1 MWVILHW
8 IFIEVPMLR
17 LFIAF
22 LLSLTLTQ
30 GAGAQTSEGAAPA
43 DSTDRSTT
51 GGATTLE
58 DILARQRG
66 EKVDNSY
73 RSENTGQGNVEG
85 LLGQFGTHGVASDSD
100 VYRALRYGSAD
111 VTVSSQG
118 PADSVLIQ
126 DGGMWWLN
134 FRTGPLREY
143 GTYILGGML
152 AIIVLFFLIRG
163 KIRIDGEKTGRTVL
177 RFNSFERFGHWL
189 FAGSFLVL
197 GITGLLTLY
206 GRDFLIPVFGKEGF
220 ATIAQGCKWLH
231 NNLAWAFM
239 LGLIIITINWI
250 AHNIPNKTDLKWLAA
265 GGGLFT
271 KDSHPPAKKFNA
283 GQKIIFWACILLGV
297 SISLSGLSL
306 LFPFELP
313 MFAKTFS
320 IANSTGI
327 PQALGLN
334 LPVQMSPQEEM
345 QYAQVWH
352 VMVAY
357 VFIAIIIAHIYLGS
371 VGMEGAFDA
380 MGTGEVEEQ
389 WAREHHSLW
398 LEEVQEKE
406 AGKAA
411 ASPAE

>member
-1 MWVILHW
+1 M
-8 IFIEVPMLR
+8 FR
-17 LFIAF
+17 LLIA
-22 LLSLTLTQ
+22 LLFTIGLAQATV
-30 GAGAQTSEGAAPA
+30 AQTNEAEAPA
-43 DSTDRSTT
+43 TTNERAST

-66 EKVDNSY
+66 EKVDNSF

-85 LLGQFGTHGVASDSD
+85 LLGQFGPSGVSSDSD
-100 VYRALRYGSAD
+100 VYRALRFGSAD
-111 VTVSSQG
+111 VTVSSRG

-126 DGGMWWLN
+126 DGGMWWWE

-143 GTYILGGML
+143 GGYIIAGML

-177 RFNSFERFGHWL
+177 RFTSFERFGHWL
-189 FAGSFLVL
+189 FAGSFVVL
-197 GITGLLTLY
+197 AITGLLTLY
-206 GRDFLIPVFGKEGF
+206 GRDFLIPIFGKEGF

-239 LGLIIITINWI
+239 LGLIIITVNWI
-250 AHNIPNKTDLKWLAA
+250 AHNIPNRTDLKWLAA
-265 GGGLFT
+265 GGGLFS
-271 KDSHPPAKKFNA
+271 KNSHPPAKKFNA

-320 IANSTGI
+320 VANATGI

-345 QYAQVWH
+345 QYAQIWH

-380 MGTGEVEEQ
+380 MGSGEVEEQ

>member
-1 MWVILHW
+1 M
-8 IFIEVPMLR
+8 FR
-17 LFIAF
+17 LIIAF
-22 LLSLTLTQ
+22 LFALGLT
-30 GAGAQTSEGAAPA
+30 GAALA
-43 DSTDRSTT
+43 QSTQAEATTEERAQT

-73 RSENTGQGNVEG
+73 RSDNTGQGNAEG
-85 LLGQFGTHGVASDSD
+85 LLGQLGTRGVASDSD
-100 VYRALRYGSAD
+100 VYRAIRYGSAD
-111 VTVSSQG
+111 TTVSTSG
-118 PADSVLIQ
+118 PAAGVLIQ
-126 DGGMWWLN
+126 DGGMWWWE
-134 FRTGPLREY
+134 FRTGPLREN
-143 GTYILGGML
+143 GSYIIAGML

-163 KIRIDGEKTGRTVL
+163 KIRIDGEKTGRTVT
-177 RFNSFERFGHWL
+177 RFNGFERFGHWL

-197 GITGLLTLY
+197 GVTGLLTLY
-206 GRDFLIPVFGKEGF
+206 GRDFLIPIFGKEGF

-231 NNLAWAFM
+231 NNLAWSFM
-239 LGLIIITINWI
+239 LGLIIVTVNWI
-250 AHNIPNKTDLKWLAA
+250 AHNIPNRTDLKWLAA

-271 KDSHPPAKKFNA
+271 KGSHPPAKKFNA
-283 GQKIIFWACILLGV
+283 GQKVIFWACILLGV

-313 MFAKTFS
+313 MFAKTFEV
-320 IANSTGI
+320 ANSTGI
-327 PQALGLN
+327 PQMFGLN
-334 LPVQMSPQEEM
+334 LPTQMSPQEEM

>member
-1 MWVILHW
+1 M
-8 IFIEVPMLR
+8 FR
-17 LFIAF
+17 LFIA
-22 LLSLTLTQ
+22 LLFTIGLAQATV
-30 GAGAQTSEGAAPA
+30 AQTNETEAPA
-43 DSTDRSTT
+43 TTNERAST

-66 EKVDNSY
+66 EKVDDSY
-73 RSENTGQGNVEG
+73 RSQNTGQGNVEG
-85 LLGQFGTHGVASDSD
+85 LLGQFGTRGVASDSD

-111 VTVSSQG
+111 VTVSSRG

-126 DGGMWWLN
+126 DGGMWWMA

-143 GTYILGGML
+143 GTYIIVGML
-152 AIIVLFFLIRG
+152 AILVLFFLLRG
-163 KIRIDGEKTGRTVL
+163 RIRIDGEKTGRTVL
-177 RFNSFERFGHWL
+177 RFNGFERFGHWL

-206 GRDFLIPVFGKEGF
+206 GRDFLIPIFGKEGF

-239 LGLIIITINWI
+239 LGLVIITVNWI
-250 AHNIPNKTDLKWLAA
+250 AHNIPNRTDLKWLAA

-271 KDSHPPAKKFNA
+271 KGSHPPAKKFNA
-283 GQKIIFWACILLGV
+283 GQKVIFWACVLLGI

-320 IANSTGI
+320 VANATGI
-327 PQALGLN
+327 PQMLGLN
-334 LPVQMSPQEEM
+334 LPTQMSPQEEM
-345 QYAQVWH
+345 QYAQLWH
-352 VMVAY
+352 VIVAY
-357 VFIAIIIAHIYLGS
+357 IFIAIIIAHIYLGS

>member
-1 MWVILHW
+1 M
-8 IFIEVPMLR
+8 FR
-17 LFIAF
+17 LLFA
-22 LLSLTLTQ
+22 LLFTIGLTQ
-30 GAGAQTSEGAAPA
+30 FAFAQSTETEAPA
-43 DSTDRSTT
+43 EDARAST

-66 EKVDNSY
+66 EKVDNAY

-85 LLGQFGTHGVASDSD
+85 LLGQFGTRGVASDSD
-100 VYRALRYGSAD
+100 VYRAIRYGSAD
-111 VTVSSQG
+111 TTVSSQG
-118 PADSVLIQ
+118 PAAGVLIQ
-126 DGGMWWLN
+126 DGGMWWWN

-143 GTYILGGML
+143 GSYIIAGMAAVIL
-152 AIIVLFFLIRG
+152 LFFLIRG

-189 FAGSFLVL
+189 FAGSFLIL

-206 GRDFLIPVFGKEGF
+206 GRDFLIPIFGKEGF

-239 LGLIIITINWI
+239 LGLIIVTVNWI

-271 KDSHPPAKKFNA
+271 KGSHPPAKKFNA
-283 GQKIIFWACILLGV
+283 GQKIIFWACILLGI

-320 IANSTGI
+320 VANSTGI
-327 PQALGLN
+327 PQAFGLS

>member
-1 MWVILHW
+1 
-8 IFIEVPMLR
+8 MLR
-17 LFIAF
+17 FLIAF
-22 LLSLTLTQ
+22 LFTLGLTFS
-30 GAGAQTSEGAAPA
+30 AAAQTTD
-43 DSTDRSTT
+43 DSTATPERAGT

-66 EKVDNSY
+66 EQVDNGY
-73 RSENTGQGNVEG
+73 RSGNTGQSNVEG
-85 LLGQFGTHGVASDSD
+85 LMGQLGTRGVASDSD
-100 VYRALRYGSAD
+100 VYRALRYGSAN
-111 VTVSSQG
+111 VTVSSNG
-118 PADSVLIQ
+118 PAASVLIQ

-134 FRTGPLREY
+134 FRSGPLREY
-143 GTYILGGML
+143 GTYIIAGML
-152 AIIVLFFLIRG
+152 GIILLFFLIRG
-163 KIRIDGEKTGRTVL
+163 KIRIDGEKTGRTVT
-177 RFNSFERFGHWL
+177 RFNGIERFGHWL
-189 FAGSFLVL
+189 FAGSFLIL
-197 GITGLLTLY
+197 AITGLLTLY
-206 GRDFLIPVFGKEGF
+206 GRDFLIPIFGKEGF

-239 LGLIIITINWI
+239 LGLIIVTVNWI
-250 AHNIPNKTDLKWLAA
+250 AHNIPNRTDLKWLAA

-271 KDSHPPAKKFNA
+271 KGNHPPARKFNA

-306 LFPFELP
+306 LFPFEMPL
-313 MFAKTFS
+313 FAKTFS
-320 IANSTGI
+320 VANATGI
-327 PQALGLN
+327 PQALGLT

-345 QYAQVWH
+345 QFAQVWH
-352 VMVAY
+352 VMIAY
-357 VFIAIIIAHIYLGS
+357 VFIAIIVAHIYLGS

>member
-1 MWVILHW
+1 M
-8 IFIEVPMLR
+8 R
-17 LFIAF
+17 LIQF
-22 LLSLTLTQ
+22 LLFSLFLT
-30 GAGAQTSEGAAPA
+30 GAAWAQDAPESPA
-43 DSTDRSTT
+43 PDRSAT

-66 EKVDNSY
+66 EKVDNTY

-85 LLGQFGTHGVASDSD
+85 LLGQFGTTGVASDSD

-118 PADSVLIQ
+118 PAASVLIQ
-126 DGGMWWLN
+126 DGGMWWWA

-143 GTYILGGML
+143 GTYIIAGMAAVIL
-152 AIIVLFFLIRG
+152 LFFLIRG
-163 KIRIDGEKTGRTVL
+163 KIRIDGEKTGRTVT
-177 RFNSFERFGHWL
+177 RFNGFERFGHWL
-189 FAGSFLVL
+189 FAGSFLIL
-197 GITGLLTLY
+197 GLTGLLTLY
-206 GRDFLIPVFGKEGF
+206 GRDFLIPIFGKEGF
-220 ATIAQGCKWLH
+220 ATIAQACKWLH

-239 LGLIIITINWI
+239 LGLVIVTVNWI
-250 AHNIPNKTDLKWLAA
+250 AHNIPNRTDLKWLAA

-271 KDSHPPAKKFNA
+271 KNSHPPAKKFNA
-283 GQKIIFWACILLGV
+283 GQKVIFWACILLGV

-306 LFPFELP
+306 LFPFEMPL
-313 MFAKTFS
+313 FAKTFQ
-320 IANSTGI
+320 IANATGL
-327 PQALGLN
+327 PQAMGLN

-352 VMVAY
+352 VMIAY

-398 LEEVQEKE
+398 LAEVQEKE
-406 AGKAA
+406 ATKGA

>member
-1 MWVILHW
+1 
-8 IFIEVPMLR
+8 MLR
-17 LFIAF
+17 IF
-22 LLSLTLTQ
+22 LALTLTLGIAH
-30 GAGAQTSEGAAPA
+30 GALAQDTTGTDEPTAAPRA
-43 DSTDRSTT
+43 QT

-73 RSENTGQGNVEG
+73 RAQNTGQGNAEG
-85 LLGQFGTHGVASDSD
+85 LLGQLGTRGVASDSD
-100 VYRALRYGSAD
+100 VYRAIRYGSAD
-111 VTVSSQG
+111 VTVSTKG
-118 PADSVLIQ
+118 PAAGVLIQ
-126 DGGMWWLN
+126 DGGMWWWT

-152 AIIVLFFLIRG
+152 VVLLLFFLIRG
-163 KIRIDGEKTGRTVL
+163 RIRIDGEKTGRTVT
-177 RFNSFERFGHWL
+177 RFSGFERFGHWL
-189 FAGSFLVL
+189 FAGSFLIL
-197 GITGLLTLY
+197 GLTGLLTLY
-206 GRDFLIPVFGKEGF
+206 GRDFLIPLFGKEGF

-239 LGLIIITINWI
+239 LGLVIITVNWI
-250 AHNIPNKTDLKWLAA
+250 AHNIPNRTDLKWLAA

-271 KDSHPPAKKFNA
+271 KGSHPPAKKFNA
-283 GQKIIFWACILLGV
+283 GQKIIFWLCILLGV

-320 IANSTGI
+320 IANATGL
-327 PQALGLN
+327 PQLMGLD
-334 LPVQMSPQEEM
+334 LPTKMSPQEEM
-345 QYAQVWH
+345 QYAQIWH

-357 VFIAIIIAHIYLGS
+357 AFIAIILAHIYLGS

-398 LEEVQEKE
+398 LEEV
-406 AGKAA
+406 KAQQASDGA

>member
-1 MWVILHW
+1 M
-8 IFIEVPMLR
+8 FR
-17 LFIAF
+17 LLIAF
-22 LLSLTLTQ
+22 LFTVGLTQ
-30 GAGAQTSEGAAPA
+30 SAIAQSSDNEVVTQTDERTS
-43 DSTDRSTT
+43 T

-66 EKVDNSY
+66 EKVDDSY

-85 LLGQFGTHGVASDSD
+85 LMGQFGARGVASDSD

-111 VTVSSQG
+111 VTVSSRG

-126 DGGMWWLN
+126 DGGMWWLS
-134 FRTGPLREY
+134 FRTGPLRDY
-143 GTYILGGML
+143 GTFVLGGML
-152 AIIVLFFLIRG
+152 VVLLLFFLIRG
-163 KIRIDGEKTGRTVL
+163 KIRIDGEKTGRTVT
-177 RFNSFERFGHWL
+177 RFNGFERFGHWL

-197 GITGLLTLY
+197 GVTGLLTLY
-206 GRDFLIPVFGKEGF
+206 GRDFLIPIFGKEGF
-220 ATIAQGCKWLH
+220 AMVAQGCKWLH

-239 LGLIIITINWI
+239 LGLVIVTVNWI
-250 AHNIPNKTDLKWLAA
+250 AHNIPNRTDLKWLAA

-271 KDSHPPAKKFNA
+271 KNSHPPAKKFNA
-283 GQKIIFWACILLGV
+283 GQKIIFWLCILLGV

-306 LFPFELP
+306 LFPFEMPL
-313 MFAKTFS
+313 FAKTFS
-320 IANSTGI
+320 IANSTGL
-327 PQALGLN
+327 PQILGMN

-345 QYAQVWH
+345 QYAQLWH
-352 VMVAY
+352 VIVAY
-357 VFIAIIIAHIYLGS
+357 AFIAIILAHIYLGS

-406 AGKAA
+406 ASKAS

>member
-1 MWVILHW
+1 M
-8 IFIEVPMLR
+8 FR
-17 LFIAF
+17 LLFA
-22 LLSLTLTQ
+22 LLFTIGLVHASV
-30 GAGAQTSEGAAPA
+30 AQTNDAEAPA
-43 DSTDRSTT
+43 TTNERAST

-85 LLGQFGTHGVASDSD
+85 LLGQIGTRGVASDSD

-206 GRDFLIPVFGKEGF
+206 GRDFLIPIFGKEGF

-239 LGLIIITINWI
+239 LGLIIVTINWV

-320 IANSTGI
+320 VANSTGI

-357 VFIAIIIAHIYLGS
+357 LFIAIIIAHIYLGS

-406 AGKAA
+406 ASKAA

>member
-1 MWVILHW
+1 M
-8 IFIEVPMLR
+8 FR
-17 LFIAF
+17 LFFA
-22 LLSLTLTQ
+22 LLFTIGLVHASV
-30 GAGAQTSEGAAPA
+30 AQTNDAEAPA
-43 DSTDRSTT
+43 TTNERAST

-85 LLGQFGTHGVASDSD
+85 LLGQIGTRGVASDSD

-111 VTVSSQG
+111 VTVSSHG

-126 DGGMWWLN
+126 DGGMWWLS

-143 GTYILGGML
+143 GTYIIAGMI
-152 AIIVLFFLIRG
+152 AVIVLFFLIRG
-163 KIRIDGEKTGRTVL
+163 KIRIDGEKTGRKVL

-189 FAGSFLVL
+189 FAGSFLIL
-197 GITGLLTLY
+197 GITGLLALY
-206 GRDFLIPVFGKEGF
+206 GRDFLIPIFGKEGF
-220 ATIAQGCKWLH
+220 ATIAQGGKWLH

-239 LGLIIITINWI
+239 LGLIIVTVNWI
-250 AHNIPNKTDLKWLAA
+250 SHNIPNKTDLKWLAA

-271 KDSHPPAKKFNA
+271 KNSHPPAKKFNA
-283 GQKIIFWACILLGV
+283 GQKVIFWACILLGA

-313 MFAKTFS
+313 MFAKTFQ
-320 IANSTGI
+320 IANATGI
-327 PQALGLN
+327 PQMLGLN

-406 AGKAA
+406 ASKAA

>member
-1 MWVILHW
+1 
-8 IFIEVPMLR
+8 MLR
-17 LFIAF
+17 FLTAILFT
-22 LLSLTLTQ
+22 LGLTLS
-30 GAGAQTSEGAAPA
+30 AAAQTTGDTAEP
-43 DSTDRSTT
+43 DRAQT

-85 LLGQFGTHGVASDSD
+85 LLGQFGPSGVASDSD
-100 VYRALRYGSAD
+100 VYRQLRYGSAD
-111 VTVSSQG
+111 VTVSSNG

-126 DGGMWWLN
+126 DGGMWWWA

-152 AIIVLFFLIRG
+152 AIIILFFLLRG
-163 KIRIDGEKTGRTVL
+163 RIRIDGDKTGRTVT

-189 FAGSFLVL
+189 FAGSFLIL

-206 GRDFLIPVFGKEGF
+206 GRDFLIPLFGKEGF
-220 ATIAQGCKWLH
+220 ATIAQACKWLH

-239 LGLIIITINWI
+239 LGLIIVTLNWI
-250 AHNIPNKTDLKWLAA
+250 AHNIPNRTDLKWLAA

-271 KDSHPPAKKFNA
+271 KGSHPPARKFNA
-283 GQKIIFWACILLGV
+283 GQKIIFWSCILLGI

-313 MFAKTFS
+313 MFAKTFA

-327 PQALGLN
+327 PQMFGLN

-411 ASPAE
+411 TSPAE

>member
-1 MWVILHW
+1 M
-8 IFIEVPMLR
+8 FR
-17 LFIAF
+17 LLFA
-22 LLSLTLTQ
+22 LLFTIGLVHPSV
-30 GAGAQTSEGAAPA
+30 AQTNDAEAPA
-43 DSTDRSTT
+43 TTNERAST

-85 LLGQFGTHGVASDSD
+85 LLGQIGTRGVASDSD

-111 VTVSSQG
+111 VTVSSHG

-126 DGGMWWLN
+126 DGGMWWLS

-143 GTYILGGML
+143 GTYIIAGMI
-152 AIIVLFFLIRG
+152 AVIVLFFLIRG
-163 KIRIDGEKTGRTVL
+163 KIRIDGEKTGRKVL

-189 FAGSFLVL
+189 FAGSFLIL
-197 GITGLLTLY
+197 GITGLLALY
-206 GRDFLIPVFGKEGF
+206 GRDFLIPIFGKEGF
-220 ATIAQGCKWLH
+220 ATIAQGGKWLH

-239 LGLIIITINWI
+239 LGLIIVTVNWI

-271 KDSHPPAKKFNA
+271 KNSHPPAKKFNA
-283 GQKIIFWACILLGV
+283 GQKVIFWACILLGA

-313 MFAKTFS
+313 MFAKTFQ
-320 IANSTGI
+320 IANATGI
-327 PQALGLN
+327 PQMLGLN

-406 AGKAA
+406 ASKAA

>member
-1 MWVILHW
+1 M
-8 IFIEVPMLR
+8 FR
-17 LFIAF
+17 LLFA
-22 LLSLTLTQ
+22 LLFTIGLVHASV
-30 GAGAQTSEGAAPA
+30 AQTNDAEAPA
-43 DSTDRSTT
+43 TTNERAST

-85 LLGQFGTHGVASDSD
+85 LLGQIGTRGVASDSD

-111 VTVSSQG
+111 VTVSSHG

-126 DGGMWWLN
+126 DGGMWWLS

-143 GTYILGGML
+143 GTYIIAGML
-152 AIIVLFFLIRG
+152 AVIVLFFLIRG
-163 KIRIDGEKTGRTVL
+163 KIRIDGEKTGRKVL

-189 FAGSFLVL
+189 FAGSFLIL
-197 GITGLLTLY
+197 GITGLLALY
-206 GRDFLIPVFGKEGF
+206 GRDFLIPIFGKEGF
-220 ATIAQGCKWLH
+220 ATIAQGGKWLH

-239 LGLIIITINWI
+239 LGLIIVTVNWI
-250 AHNIPNKTDLKWLAA
+250 SHNIPNKTDLKWLAA

-271 KDSHPPAKKFNA
+271 KNSHPPAKKFNA
-283 GQKIIFWACILLGV
+283 GQKVIFWACILLGA

-313 MFAKTFS
+313 MFAKTFQ
-320 IANSTGI
+320 IANATGV
-327 PQALGLN
+327 PQMLGLN

-406 AGKAA
+406 ASKAA

>member
-1 MWVILHW
+1 M
-8 IFIEVPMLR
+8 R
-17 LFIAF
+17 LIQF
-22 LLSLTLTQ
+22 LLVSLFLT
-30 GAGAQTSEGAAPA
+30 GAAWAQDAPESSA
-43 DSTDRSTT
+43 PDRSAT

-66 EKVDNSY
+66 EKVDNTY

-85 LLGQFGTHGVASDSD
+85 LLGQFGTAGVASDSD

-118 PADSVLIQ
+118 PAASVLIQ
-126 DGGMWWLN
+126 DGGMWWWA

-143 GTYILGGML
+143 GTYIIAGMAAVIL
-152 AIIVLFFLIRG
+152 LFFLIRG
-163 KIRIDGEKTGRTVL
+163 KIRIDGEKTGRTVT
-177 RFNSFERFGHWL
+177 RFNGFERFGHWL

-197 GITGLLTLY
+197 GFTGLLTLY
-206 GRDFLIPVFGKEGF
+206 GRDFLIPIFGKEGF

-239 LGLIIITINWI
+239 LGLIIVTVNWI
-250 AHNIPNKTDLKWLAA
+250 AHNIPNRTDLKWLAA

-271 KDSHPPAKKFNA
+271 KGSHPPAKKFNA
-283 GQKIIFWACILLGV
+283 GQKVIFWSCILLGV

-306 LFPFELP
+306 LFPFEMPL
-313 MFAKTFS
+313 FAKTFQ
-320 IANSTGI
+320 IANATGL
-327 PQALGLN
+327 PQAMGLS

-352 VMVAY
+352 VMIAY

-406 AGKAA
+406 ASKAT

>member
-1 MWVILHW
+1 M
-8 IFIEVPMLR
+8 R
-17 LFIAF
+17 LIQF
-22 LLSLTLTQ
+22 LLVSIFLT
-30 GAGAQTSEGAAPA
+30 GAAWAQETSEPTA
-43 DSTDRSTT
+43 DERTST

-66 EKVDNSY
+66 ETVDNSY
-73 RSENTGQGNVEG
+73 RSENTGQGNAEG
-85 LLGQFGTHGVASDSD
+85 LLGQLGTRGVASDSD

-111 VTVSSQG
+111 VTVSSHG

-126 DGGMWWLN
+126 DGGMWWLT

-143 GTYILGGML
+143 GSYIIAGML
-152 AIIVLFFLIRG
+152 GIILLFFLIRG
-163 KIRIDGEKTGRTVL
+163 KIRIDGEKTGRTVT
-177 RFNSFERFGHWL
+177 RFNGFERFGHWL
-189 FAGSFLVL
+189 FAGSFLIL

-220 ATIAQGCKWLH
+220 ATLAQGCKWLH

-239 LGLIIITINWI
+239 LGLIIVTANWI
-250 AHNIPNKTDLKWLAA
+250 AHNIPNRVDLKWLAA

-271 KDSHPPAKKFNA
+271 KNSHPPAKKFNA
-283 GQKIIFWACILLGV
+283 GQKIIFWACILLGA

-306 LFPFELP
+306 LFPFEMPL
-313 MFAKTFS
+313 FAKTFQ

-327 PQALGLN
+327 PQMMGLN

-357 VFIAIIIAHIYLGS
+357 VFIAIIVAHIYLGS

-406 AGKAA
+406 AGKTA

>member
-1 MWVILHW
+1 M
-8 IFIEVPMLR
+8 FR
-17 LFIAF
+17 LLIAF
-22 LLSLTLTQ
+22 LFTVGLTQ
-30 GAGAQTSEGAAPA
+30 SAIAQSSDNEVVTQTDERTS
-43 DSTDRSTT
+43 T

-66 EKVDNSY
+66 EKVDDSY

-85 LLGQFGTHGVASDSD
+85 LMGQFGARGVASDSD

-111 VTVSSQG
+111 VTVSSRG

-126 DGGMWWLN
+126 DGGMWWLS
-134 FRTGPLREY
+134 FRTGPLRDY

-152 AIIVLFFLIRG
+152 VVLLLFFLIRG
-163 KIRIDGEKTGRTVL
+163 KIRIDGKKTGRTVT
-177 RFNSFERFGHWL
+177 RFNGFERFGHWL

-197 GITGLLTLY
+197 GVTGLLTLY
-206 GRDFLIPVFGKEGF
+206 GRDFLIPIFGKEGF
-220 ATIAQGCKWLH
+220 AMIAQGCKWLH

-239 LGLIIITINWI
+239 LGLVIVTVNWI
-250 AHNIPNKTDLKWLAA
+250 AHNIPNRTDLKWLAA

-271 KDSHPPAKKFNA
+271 KNSHPPAKKFNA
-283 GQKIIFWACILLGV
+283 GQKIIFWLCILLGV

-306 LFPFELP
+306 LFPFEMPL
-313 MFAKTFS
+313 FAKTFS
-320 IANSTGI
+320 IANSTGL
-327 PQALGLN
+327 PQMLGLS
-334 LPVQMSPQEEM
+334 LPAQMSPQEEM
-345 QYAQVWH
+345 QYAQLWH
-352 VMVAY
+352 VIVAY
-357 VFIAIIIAHIYLGS
+357 AFIAIILAHIYLGS

-406 AGKAA
+406 ASKAS

>member
-1 MWVILHW
+1 M
-8 IFIEVPMLR
+8 FR
-17 LFIAF
+17 LLIAF
-22 LLSLTLTQ
+22 LFAL
-30 GAGAQTSEGAAPA
+30 GIAGAAGAQ
-43 DSTDRSTT
+43 STETEVIIEERAQT

-73 RSENTGQGNVEG
+73 RSGNTGQGNAEG
-85 LLGQFGTHGVASDSD
+85 LLGQLGTRGVASDSD
-100 VYRALRYGSAD
+100 VYRAIRYGSAD
-111 VTVSSQG
+111 TTVSSKG
-118 PADSVLIQ
+118 PAAGVLIQ

-143 GTYILGGML
+143 GTYVVGGML
-152 AIIVLFFLIRG
+152 VIIVLFFLFRG
-163 KIRIDGEKTGRTVL
+163 KIRIEGKKTGRTVT
-177 RFNSFERFGHWL
+177 RFNNFERFGHWL

-206 GRDFLIPVFGKEGF
+206 GRDFLIPIFGKEEF
-220 ATIAQGCKWLH
+220 ASIAQSCKWLH
-231 NNLAWAFM
+231 NNVAWAFM
-239 LGLIIITINWI
+239 LGLIIVTVNWI
-250 AHNIPNKTDLKWLAA
+250 AHNIPNKVDLKWLAA

-271 KDSHPPAKKFNA
+271 KGSHPPAKKFNA
-283 GQKIIFWACILLGV
+283 GQKVIFWACILLGV

-313 MFAKTFS
+313 MFAKTYS
-320 IANSTGI
+320 VANATGI
-327 PQALGLN
+327 PQLLGLN
-334 LPVQMSPQEEM
+334 LPTQMSPQEEM
-345 QYAQVWH
+345 QYAQIWH

-371 VGMEGAFDA
+371 VGMEGAFNA
-380 MGTGEVEEQ
+380 MGSGEVEEQ

-406 AGKAA
+406 ARKSA

>member
-1 MWVILHW
+1 MFRLLTVL
-8 IFIEVPMLR
+8 MLT
-17 LFIAF
+17 FSMAQIAVAQ
-22 LLSLTLTQ
+22 SSETQ
-30 GAGAQTSEGAAPA
+30 APA
-43 DSTDRSTT
+43 TADRSAT

-73 RSENTGQGNVEG
+73 RSDNTGQGNAEG
-85 LLGQFGTHGVASDSD
+85 LLGQLGTRGVASDSD

-111 VTVSSQG
+111 VTVSSKG
-118 PADSVLIQ
+118 PAAGVLIQ

-143 GTYILGGML
+143 GTYIVGGML
-152 AIIVLFFLIRG
+152 AVIVVFFLIRG
-163 KIRIDGEKTGRTVL
+163 KIRIDGERTGRTVT
-177 RFNSFERFGHWL
+177 RFNGFERFGHWL
-189 FAGSFLVL
+189 FAGSFLIL
-197 GITGLLTLY
+197 GVTGLLTLY
-206 GRDFLIPVFGKEGF
+206 GRDFLIPLVGKEGF

-239 LGLIIITINWI
+239 LGLIIVTVNWI
-250 AHNIPNKTDLKWLAA
+250 AHNIPNRTDLKWLAA
-265 GGGLFT
+265 GGGLFS
-271 KDSHPPAKKFNA
+271 KGSHPPAWKFNA

-320 IANSTGI
+320 VANATGL
-327 PQALGLN
+327 PQMLGLT
-334 LPVQMSPQEEM
+334 LPEQMSPQEEM

-398 LEEVQEKE
+398 LEDVQEKG

>member
-1 MWVILHW
+1 M
-8 IFIEVPMLR
+8 FR
-17 LFIAF
+17 LLFA
-22 LLSLTLTQ
+22 LLFTFALAQASV
-30 GAGAQTSEGAAPA
+30 AQTNETETPSTTSERA
-43 DSTDRSTT
+43 ST

-85 LLGQFGTHGVASDSD
+85 LLGQIGTRGVASDSD

-111 VTVSSQG
+111 VTVSSHG

-143 GTYILGGML
+143 GTYIIAGML

-163 KIRIDGEKTGRTVL
+163 KIRIDGERTGRTVL

-189 FAGSFLVL
+189 FAGSFLIL

-206 GRDFLIPVFGKEGF
+206 GRDFLIPIFGKEGF
-220 ATIAQGCKWLH
+220 ATIAQSCKWLH

-239 LGLIIITINWI
+239 LGLIIVTVNWI
-250 AHNIPNKTDLKWLAA
+250 AHNIPNRADLKWLAA

-271 KDSHPPAKKFNA
+271 KNSHPPAKKFNA

-313 MFAKTFS
+313 MFAKTFTV
-320 IANSTGI
+320 ANATGI
-327 PQALGLN
+327 PQMLGLN

-398 LEEVQEKE
+398 LEEVQAKE
-406 AGKAA
+406 ASKGV

>member
-1 MWVILHW
+1 MA
-8 IFIEVPMLR
+8 FLR
-17 LFIAF
+17 LLFC
-22 LLSLTLTQ
+22 LLVLTVPAL
-30 GAGAQTSEGAAPA
+30 AQDAP
-43 DSTDRSTT
+43 DRSTT

-66 EKVDNSY
+66 EEVDNTY
-73 RSENTGQGNVEG
+73 RSDNTGQGNVEG
-85 LLGQFGTHGVASDSD
+85 LLGQLGTQGVASDSD
-100 VYRALRYGSAD
+100 MYRKLRFGSAD
-111 VTVSSQG
+111 VTVSSKG
-118 PADSVLIQ
+118 PAASVLIQ

-143 GTYILGGML
+143 GSYILGGML
-152 AIIVLFFLIRG
+152 IVLLLFFLIRG
-163 KIRIDGEKTGRTVL
+163 RIKIDGEKTGRKVT
-177 RFNSFERFGHWL
+177 RFKAFERFGHWL
-189 FAGSFLVL
+189 FAGSFLIL

-220 ATIAQGCKWLH
+220 AVIAQGCKWLH

-239 LGLIIITINWI
+239 LGLVIVTVNWI
-250 AHNIPNKTDLKWLAA
+250 AHNIPNRTDLKWLAA

-271 KDSHPPAKKFNA
+271 KGSHPPAKKFNA
-283 GQKIIFWACILLGV
+283 GQKIIFWLCILLGV

-306 LFPFELP
+306 LFPFEMPL
-313 MFAKTFS
+313 FAKTFS
-320 IANSTGI
+320 VANATGI
-327 PQALGLN
+327 PQMLGLN

-357 VFIAIIIAHIYLGS
+357 AFIAIILAHIYLGS

-380 MGTGEVEEQ
+380 MSTGEVEEQ

-398 LEEVQEKE
+398 LEEVQDQE
-406 AGKAA
+406 ASKAA

>member
-1 MWVILHW
+1 M
-8 IFIEVPMLR
+8 FR
-17 LFIAF
+17 LFFA
-22 LLSLTLTQ
+22 LLFTVGLVHASV
-30 GAGAQTSEGAAPA
+30 AQTNDAEAPA
-43 DSTDRSTT
+43 TTNERAST

-85 LLGQFGTHGVASDSD
+85 LLGQIGTRGVASDSD

-111 VTVSSQG
+111 VTVSSHG

-143 GTYILGGML
+143 GTYIIAGMI
-152 AIIVLFFLIRG
+152 AVIVLFFLIRG
-163 KIRIDGEKTGRTVL
+163 KIRIDGEKTGRKVL
-177 RFNSFERFGHWL
+177 RFNGFERFGHWL
-189 FAGSFLVL
+189 FAGSFLIL
-197 GITGLLTLY
+197 GITGLLALY
-206 GRDFLIPVFGKEGF
+206 GRDFLIPIFGKEGF
-220 ATIAQGCKWLH
+220 ATIAQGGKWLH

-239 LGLIIITINWI
+239 LGLIIVTLNWI
-250 AHNIPNKTDLKWLAA
+250 SHNIPNKTDLKWLAA

-271 KDSHPPAKKFNA
+271 KNSHPPAKKFNA
-283 GQKIIFWACILLGV
+283 GQKVIFWACILLGA

-313 MFAKTFS
+313 MFAKTFQ
-320 IANSTGI
+320 IANATGI
-327 PQALGLN
+327 PQMLGLN

-406 AGKAA
+406 ASKAA

>member
-1 MWVILHW
+1 M
-8 IFIEVPMLR
+8 FR
-17 LFIAF
+17 LLFA
-22 LLSLTLTQ
+22 LLFTIGLVHASV
-30 GAGAQTSEGAAPA
+30 AQTNDAEAPA
-43 DSTDRSTT
+43 TTNERAST

-85 LLGQFGTHGVASDSD
+85 LLGQIGTRGVASDSD

-111 VTVSSQG
+111 VTVSSHG

-126 DGGMWWLN
+126 DGGMWWLS

-143 GTYILGGML
+143 GTYIIAGMI
-152 AIIVLFFLIRG
+152 AVIVLFFLIRG
-163 KIRIDGEKTGRTVL
+163 KIRIDGEKTGRKVL

-189 FAGSFLVL
+189 FAGSFLIL
-197 GITGLLTLY
+197 GITGLLALY
-206 GRDFLIPVFGKEGF
+206 GRDFLIPIFGKEGF
-220 ATIAQGCKWLH
+220 ATIAQGGKWLH
-231 NNLAWAFM
+231 NSLAWAFM
-239 LGLIIITINWI
+239 LGLIIVTVNWI
-250 AHNIPNKTDLKWLAA
+250 SHNIPNKTDLKWLAA

-271 KDSHPPAKKFNA
+271 KNSHPPAKKFNA
-283 GQKIIFWACILLGV
+283 GQKVIFWACILLGA

-313 MFAKTFS
+313 MFAKTFQ
-320 IANSTGI
+320 IANATGI
-327 PQALGLN
+327 PQMLGLN

-406 AGKAA
+406 ASKAA

>member
-1 MWVILHW
+1 M
-8 IFIEVPMLR
+8 FR
-17 LFIAF
+17 LLIAF
-22 LLSLTLTQ
+22 LFAIGVAQ
-30 GAGAQTSEGAAPA
+30 AVAAQTTEDGAAVPEP
-43 DSTDRSTT
+43 DRAGT

-66 EKVDNSY
+66 EEVNNNY
-73 RSENTGQGNVEG
+73 RSDNTGQGNAEG
-85 LLGQFGTHGVASDSD
+85 LLGQLDTRGVASDSD

-111 VTVSSQG
+111 VTVSSKG
-118 PADSVLIQ
+118 PAASVLIQ

-152 AIIVLFFLIRG
+152 AVLLLFFVIRG
-163 KIRIDGEKTGRTVL
+163 KIRIDGERTGQTVT
-177 RFNSFERFGHWL
+177 RFNGFERFGHWL

-197 GITGLLTLY
+197 GLTGLLTLY
-206 GRDFLIPVFGKEGF
+206 GRDFLIPIFGKEGF

-239 LGLIIITINWI
+239 LGLIIVTLNWI
-250 AHNIPNKTDLKWLAA
+250 SHNIPNRTDLKWLAA
-265 GGGLFT
+265 GGGLF
-271 KDSHPPAKKFNA
+271 KKNSHPPAKKFNA

-306 LFPFELP
+306 LFPFEMPL
-313 MFAKTFS
+313 FAKTFS
-320 IANSTGI
+320 IANATGI
-327 PQALGLN
+327 PQMLGLN

-352 VMVAY
+352 VMIAY
-357 VFIAIIIAHIYLGS
+357 VFIAIILAHIYLGS

>member
-1 MWVILHW
+1 M
-8 IFIEVPMLR
+8 FR
-17 LFIAF
+17 LLTALLLTFTMANIAI
-22 LLSLTLTQ
+22 
-30 GAGAQTSEGAAPA
+30 AQSSDADAPA
-43 DSTDRSTT
+43 AHERTST

-66 EKVDNSY
+66 EKIDNTY

-85 LLGQFGTHGVASDSD
+85 LLGQFGTRGVASDSD

-111 VTVSSQG
+111 VTVSSKG
-118 PADSVLIQ
+118 PAASVLIQ
-126 DGGMWWLN
+126 DGGMWWWA

-143 GTYILGGML
+143 GTYIIAGMAAVIL
-152 AIIVLFFLIRG
+152 LFFLIRG
-163 KIRIDGEKTGRTVL
+163 KIRIDGEKTGRTVT
-177 RFNSFERFGHWL
+177 RFNGFERFGHWL
-189 FAGSFLVL
+189 FAGSFLIL
-197 GITGLLTLY
+197 GLTGLLTLY
-206 GRDFLIPVFGKEGF
+206 GRDFLIPIFGKEGF
-220 ATIAQGCKWLH
+220 ATIAQACKWLH

-239 LGLIIITINWI
+239 LGLVIVTVNWI
-250 AHNIPNKTDLKWLAA
+250 AHNIPNRTDLKWLAA

-271 KDSHPPAKKFNA
+271 KNSHPPAKKFNA
-283 GQKIIFWACILLGV
+283 GQKVIFWACILLGV

-306 LFPFELP
+306 LFPFEMPL
-313 MFAKTFS
+313 FAKTFQ
-320 IANSTGI
+320 IANATGL
-327 PQALGLN
+327 PQAMGLN

-352 VMVAY
+352 VMIAY

-398 LEEVQEKE
+398 LAEVQEKE
-406 AGKAA
+406 AAKGA

>member
-1 MWVILHW
+1 
-8 IFIEVPMLR
+8 
-17 LFIAF
+17 
-22 LLSLTLTQ
+22 
-30 GAGAQTSEGAAPA
+30 
-43 DSTDRSTT
+43 
-51 GGATTLE
+51 
-58 DILARQRG
+58 
-66 EKVDNSY
+66 
-73 RSENTGQGNVEG
+73 
-85 LLGQFGTHGVASDSD
+85 
-100 VYRALRYGSAD
+100 VYRAIRFGSAD
-111 VTVSSQG
+111 TTVSSQG
-118 PADSVLIQ
+118 PAAGVLIQ
-126 DGGMWWLN
+126 DGGMWWWN

-143 GTYILGGML
+143 GSYIIAGMAAVIL
-152 AIIVLFFLIRG
+152 LFFLIRG

-189 FAGSFLVL
+189 FAGSFLIL

-206 GRDFLIPVFGKEGF
+206 GRDFLIPIFGKEGF

-239 LGLIIITINWI
+239 LGLIIVTVNWI

-271 KDSHPPAKKFNA
+271 KGSHPPAKKFNA
-283 GQKIIFWACILLGV
+283 GQKIIFWACILLGI

-327 PQALGLN
+327 PQALGLS

>member
-1 MWVILHW
+1 M
-8 IFIEVPMLR
+8 FR
-17 LFIAF
+17 LLTV
-22 LLSLTLTQ
+22 LLLTFSV
-30 GAGAQTSEGAAPA
+30 AQTAIAQSSEADAPAPA
-43 DSTDRSTT
+43 DRSAT
-51 GGATTLE
+51 GGASTLE

-66 EKVDNSY
+66 EKVDDSY
-73 RSENTGQGNVEG
+73 RSDNTGQSNAEG
-85 LLGQFGTHGVASDSD
+85 LLGQLGTRGVASDSD

-111 VTVSSQG
+111 VTVSSKG
-118 PADSVLIQ
+118 PAAGVLIQ

-143 GTYILGGML
+143 GSYIIGGML
-152 AIIVLFFLIRG
+152 VVLLLFFLIRG
-163 KIRIDGEKTGRTVL
+163 KIRIDGEKTGRTVT
-177 RFNSFERFGHWL
+177 RFGGFERFGHWL
-189 FAGSFLVL
+189 FAGSFLIL
-197 GITGLLTLY
+197 GVTGLLTLY
-206 GRDFLIPVFGKEGF
+206 GRDFLIPLVGKEGF

-239 LGLIIITINWI
+239 LGLIIVTVNWI
-250 AHNIPNKTDLKWLAA
+250 AHNIPNRTDLKWLAA

-271 KDSHPPAKKFNA
+271 KGSHPPAWKFNA

-320 IANSTGI
+320 VANATGL
-327 PQALGLN
+327 PQMLGLT
-334 LPVQMSPQEEM
+334 LPEQMSPQEEM

-398 LEEVQEKE
+398 LEDVQEKE